1 MQPSNEPEKY
11 SIDDMM
17 ERLQSRPED
26 GQPEDGELVTRADGS
41 QAIKVKKRK
50 RRSRQPH
57 KEKLVVSRRSKII
70 QVAASLVILLLAIF
84 GCGIA
89 LVYANSAPFREG
101 LIGMVSARTGGT
113 VAFGQFR
120 MTPTRAIAGQIQ
132 LSWPEGN
139 VIQDI
144 SCRTVSAAIAPS
156 SFLGKSMKGD
166 DVTSP
171 EGTMT
176 LRVPDPSKPRLAQEA
191 AEKPPGNV
199 DFKSLSC
206 ANLTVLLGE
215 KAFPMARISKTE
227 ASFVPAN
234 SKGLPQLLLNRGEL
248 AVPGWPIL
256 LIDRSYFEFRG
267 PVVDVVGMR
276 FRSEKDS
283 IGHFEVSGTISPYD
297 TATDSILS
305 VQLKTFPMAG
315 IVGPEWSRMFNG
327 QVDSRPAAKSNFLS
341 IQTSPD
347 LGGALEVS
355 FAGSAGSPFQ
365 VSRFPFLFAIGQIT
379 DDGWYENPRFEG
391 DATGVLRR
399 TDGCVF
405 FERLDFSNKSR
416 MALRGSVSSSAD
428 LKLSGQ
434 LKVGLADAVIIAS
447 KNAKLNN
454 LFGPPD
460 EGFRWLT
467 LKISGTVMSPSDNF
481 RELYE
486 AAREAAA
493 PVTKEAETPS
503 FEDLTNPDTSR

>member
-1 MQPSNEPEKY
+1 MPPSNEPEKY
-11 SIDDMM
+11 SIDEMM

-26 GQPEDGELVTRADGS
+26 GLPEDGELVIRADGS
-41 QAIKVKKRK
+41 QAIKVRKRK

-57 KEKLVVSRRSKII
+57 KEKLVVSRRSRII
-70 QVAASLVILLLAIF
+70 QVAASLVLLLLAIF

-89 LVYANSAPFREG
+89 LVYANSAPFRES
-101 LIGMVSARTGGT
+101 LIGRISTRTGG
-113 VAFGQFR
+113 VVELGQFR
-120 MTPTRAIAGQIQ
+120 MTPTRANAGQIH
-132 LSWPEGN
+132 LNWPEGN

-144 SCRTVSAAIAPS
+144 SFRTVSANIAPS
-156 SFLGKSMKGD
+156 SFLGQSMNGD
-166 DVTSP
+166 EVTSP
-171 EGTMT
+171 EGTVT
-176 LRVPDPSKPRLAQEA
+176 LRVPDPSKPRLAQGA
-191 AEKPPGNV
+191 GQKSSGDV
-199 DFKSLSC
+199 VFKSLSC

-248 AVPGWPIL
+248 AIPGWPKL
-256 LIDRSYFEFRG
+256 LIDRSYIEFRG
-267 PVVDVVGMR
+267 SVLDVVGMR
-276 FRSEKDS
+276 FRSEKES

-297 TATDSILS
+297 TATESILS

-341 IQTSPD
+341 IQTGPD

-355 FAGSAGSPFQ
+355 FAGSAASPFQ

-391 DATGVLRR
+391 DASGVLRR
-399 TDGCVF
+399 TNGCVY
-405 FERLDFSNKSR
+405 FEKLDFSNKSR
-416 MALRGSVSSSAD
+416 MALQGNVSSSAD

-447 KNAKLNN
+447 KNAKLNS

-481 RELYE
+481 RDLYD
-486 AAREAAA
+486 ATREAAA
-493 PVTKEAETPS
+493 PAADKTQAPS